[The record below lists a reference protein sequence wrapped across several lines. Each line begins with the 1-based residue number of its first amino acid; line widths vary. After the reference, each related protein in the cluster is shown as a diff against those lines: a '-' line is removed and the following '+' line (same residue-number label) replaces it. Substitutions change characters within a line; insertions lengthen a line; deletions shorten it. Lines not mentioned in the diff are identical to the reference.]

1 MWLYTTHGLIS
12 VVQHRDH
19 KDTMLVRARRES
31 QLRAVLSHYLP
42 GEDADVA
49 LTPEAD
55 YMARTVL
62 SRDVLGRLMANVAAG
77 ITYPNFKNA
86 ARGDAYHGHLIR
98 VWQDAV
104 SRLQNR
110 RSD

>member
-49 LTPEAD
+49 LTPE
-55 YMARTVL
+55 
-62 SRDVLGRLMANVAAG
+62 
-77 ITYPNFKNA
+77 
-86 ARGDAYHGHLIR
+86 DAP
-98 VWQDAV
+98 
-104 SRLQNR
+104 
-110 RSD
+110 